1 MSKSYGKLI
10 TGSTSTYPFLSITT
24 ASGFWSVKDEFQ
36 ARGTDSWPTR
46 TIPIVYYL
54 VVGGGGGGGGST
66 SGAGTGQ
73 GGGGGAGG
81 LITGSFAPAYKQ
93 PLTSYGYT
101 LTISIGAG
109 GVGRIAGQLAAN
121 GGNSSVTGQYLNLIG
136 YGGGGGGGNSVQ
148 GAAGAS
154 GGGGGGGYPGFSSA
168 AGGGAATQPTSIYG
182 GLGNPG
188 AAGDYAGGG
197 GGGSGGLGSHG
208 ATAGTTYGGAG
219 TYISVA
225 SGSSYSD
232 TFAKG
237 GGILDYT
244 GYGTGGYPGQPS
256 GVNGKDGVVILWY
269 PYEYSHLPFN
279 ITGAYTTIVQNG
291 YRIYRFTGSSSITL
305 S

>member
-1 MSKSYGKLI
+1 MSKFYKRLI
-10 TGSTSTYPFLSITT
+10 TANRPDDPTLTSAAGLWHVRDQRLSR
-24 ASGFWSVKDEFQ
+24 ASGI
-36 ARGTDSWPTR
+36 WPNGVIP
-46 TIPIVYYL
+46 TINYL

-66 SGAGTGQ
+66 GGGGTGQ

-81 LITGSFAPAYKQ
+81 LIIGSFGPTYNQ
-93 PLTSYGYT
+93 PVLPYGYT
-101 LTISIGAG
+101 LTIAIGGG
-109 GVGRIAGQLAAN
+109 GVGTAENQLAGN

-148 GAAGAS
+148 GAAGGS
-154 GGGGGGGYPGFSSA
+154 GGGGGGGYPGRSSPA
-168 AGGGAATQPTSIYG
+168 AGGAATQPTSIYG

-188 AAGDYAGGG
+188 NIGDYAGGG

-256 GVNGKDGVVILWY
+256 GVNGKDGVVILWWPTTY
-269 PYEYSHLPFN
+269 NRPTN
-279 ITGAYTTIVQNG
+279 ITGTYTTVIENG
-291 YRIYRFTGSSSITL
+291 YRIYRFTGNGTIRF
-305 S
+305 